1 MQKVEELALISVG
14 RGVGF
19 AALAIGTLML
29 GLSADLLNCLKAGGI
44 LSLITSLTLLMK
56 GYRAPLKDYK
66 RTEVWIM
73 MTPAERQSLA
83 REHRMIGEV
92 LKRTYLT
99 FALHTAF
106 ISGGLLVIAALLSLS
121 AVTR

>member
-1 MQKVEELALISVG
+1 MQKVEELALISIG

-19 AALAIGTLML
+19 AALGIGTLML

-44 LSLITSLTLLMK
+44 LTLMTSLVLLMK
-56 GYRAPLKDYK
+56 GFRAPQKDYK

-73 MTPAERQSLA
+73 LSPAERPSATVAQG
-83 REHRMIGEV
+83 MIGEV

-99 FALHTAF
+99 FAFHAAL
-106 ISGGLLVIAALLSLS
+106 ISGGLLVLATLLSL
-121 AVTR
+121 AAIVG

>member
-1 MQKVEELALISVG
+1 MQKVEELALISIG

-19 AALAIGTLML
+19 AALGIGTLML

-44 LSLITSLTLLMK
+44 LTLMTSLVLLMK
-56 GYRAPLKDYK
+56 GFRAPQKDYK

-73 MTPAERQSLA
+73 LAPAERPSATVAQG
-83 REHRMIGEV
+83 MIGEV

-99 FALHTAF
+99 FAFHAAL
-106 ISGGLLVIAALLSLS
+106 ISGGLLVLATLLSL
-121 AVTR
+121 AAIVG

>member
-19 AALAIGTLML
+19 AALGIGMLML
-29 GLSADLLNCLKAGGI
+29 GLSADLLSCLQAGGI
-44 LSLITSLTLLMK
+44 LTLLTSLILLMK
-56 GYRAPLKDYK
+56 GFRAPQKDYK

-73 MTPAERQSLA
+73 LSPAERPSATVAQG
-83 REHRMIGEV
+83 MIGEV

-99 FALHTAF
+99 FAFHAAL
-106 ISGGLLVIAALLSLS
+106 ISGGLLVLATLLSL
-121 AVTR
+121 AAIVG